1 MRLIKRTLFNE
12 YSQTKRLN
20 LTTEAIKGIYSAIR
34 LTDVCKLRPNLTFC
48 CANCETVT
56 QVWWLWARRQC

>member
-20 LTTEAIKGIYSAIR
+20 VSTEAIKGIYSAIR
-34 LTDVCKLRPNLTFC
+34 INDVCC
-48 CANCETVT
+48 CRLNCHM
-56 QVWWLWARRQC
+56 LC